1 MPNVKIFF
9 DHKLAGA
16 DFRRNLA
23 WFEHRHQDAPPNP
36 RYPSRPTG
44 KPGVTEIEV
53 PFDFMIGADGAHSA
67 ARYHLM
73 KFSRMTYQQE
83 YIETVWCEFHIPAR
97 DTEEGPE
104 FALSPNHLHIWPGG
118 DDDMFIAIPNTDRSF
133 TATLFLPGA
142 RFEQLD
148 RAHDAVL
155 PSTFRTHFP
164 GVVPQLIS
172 EADAVRQ
179 FRTNRHLPLISI
191 KCHPY
196 HHGGSVVILGD
207 AAHAMVPFYGQ
218 GMNAGMEDVLQLYG
232 CLDRLLPPADPA
244 SPAADLPPPPADP
257 REAGPADL
265 LPSLTSSPGP
275 SPAQRD
281 SRRAWAL
288 TMYTRERHPDAVAIC
303 DLALANYE
311 EMSSHVTS
319 PAYLVRKWAEERLHA
334 YLPRWLGWG
343 ATQYARVSFG
353 TERYSVVRDEARRQQ
368 GRLRAAGAVAGAGLV
383 CAGVVGAVRLWRR

>member
-1 MPNVKIFF
+1 MPNVNIFF
-9 DHKLAGA
+9 NHKLAGA

-23 WFEHRHQDAPPNP
+23 WFEHRHQDSPPNAN
-36 RYPSRPTG
+36 YPSRPTG

-83 YIETVWCEFHIPAR
+83 YIETMWCEFHIPAR
-97 DTEEGPE
+97 ETDDGPE

-155 PSTFRTHFP
+155 PSTFHAHFP
-164 GVVPQLIS
+164 GVVPNLIS
-172 EADAVRQ
+172 EDEAVRQ

-196 HHGGSVVILGD
+196 HHAGSVVILGD

-218 GMNAGMEDVLQLYG
+218 GMNAGMEDVLQLYAW
-232 CLDRLLPPADPA
+232 LDRLLPAPSDDGPAPGPP
-244 SPAADLPPPPADP
+244 PAAPPADP
-257 REAGPADL
+257 REAGPLGLLAGLAD
-265 LPSLTSSPGP
+265 P
-275 SPAQRD
+275 SPAQRAG
-281 SRRAWAL
+281 RRAWAL
-288 TMYTRERHPDAVAIC
+288 SMYTRERHPDAVAIC

-319 PAYLVRKWAEERLHA
+319 RGYLLRKWAEERLYAH
-334 YLPRWLGWG
+334 LPRWLGWG

-368 GRLRAAGAVAGAGLV
+368 GRLRAAGMVA
-383 CAGVVGAVRLWRR
+383 VVGAVGVAAVAAARVWRR